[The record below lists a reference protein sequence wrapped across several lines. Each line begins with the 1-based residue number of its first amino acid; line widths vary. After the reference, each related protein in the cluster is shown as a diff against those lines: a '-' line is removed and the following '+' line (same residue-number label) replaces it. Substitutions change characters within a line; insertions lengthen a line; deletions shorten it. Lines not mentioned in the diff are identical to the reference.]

1 MSLSQPNDNLGVFVI
16 LNGPTPDAITRS
28 FWAGNTRRKKKAV
41 TFAVMPGLLLE
52 ETEGRIVEPL
62 LQEPVKVVAT
72 VTGMQQETSYTQP
85 LKDCVN
91 LTIRVERKVTN
102 IKPTSKFAGKVTIAN
117 ILTPGAHLRL
127 SYNVKTHMG
136 GIALNV
142 QQCLVTSQDY
152 WETRVAD
159 GWLIATDPPAESHDL
174 SCNDGEQS
182 TTAW

>member
-1 MSLSQPNDNLGVFVI
+1 MPLSQTNDNLGVFVL

-28 FWAGNTRRKKKAV
+28 FWAGNARRKKTV
-41 TFAVMPGLLLE
+41 TFTVMPGLLLE
-52 ETEGRIVEPL
+52 ETEGRTVEPL
-62 LQEPVKVVAT
+62 LQEPVKIVAT
-72 VTGMQQETSYTQP
+72 VTGVQQETRYVQS
-85 LKDCVN
+85 LKDCAS
-91 LTIRVERKVTN
+91 LTIRIERKVTN
-102 IKPTSKFAGKVTIAN
+102 IKPTPKFAGKVTITN
-117 ILTPGAHLRL
+117 VLTPGAHLRL

-159 GWLIATDPPAESHDL
+159 GWLIATDPPTESHDS